1 MEKYIESCDYIR
13 SKISEQPTV
22 GIVLGSGLGDLVKL
36 ITNTTT
42 LKYNEIPNFIS
53 TGIEGH
59 DGNLIFGDIDNVRV
73 VIMQGRNH
81 FYEGHSMS
89 DVTYPI
95 RVMKLLGVKS
105 LITTN
110 AVGGINQSFK
120 VGDIMR
126 VNDHINLMNDN
137 PLIGKHYPEFG
148 DRFVN
153 MSSVYDNELIGVGLM
168 CGYKNRIRVKQGVLT
183 ALSGPTYETPA
194 EYRFLKLIGSDAVG
208 MSTIPEVIVAKQM
221 NFRIFSMSVVT
232 NMVGD
237 SNANHTDVQ
246 NVANQSVNGVW
257 TIINDVI
264 KWL

>member
-1 MEKYIESCDYIR
+1 
-13 SKISEQPTV
+13 
-22 GIVLGSGLGDLVKL
+22 
-36 ITNTTT
+36 
-42 LKYNEIPNFIS
+42 
-53 TGIEGH
+53 
-59 DGNLIFGDIDNVRV
+59 
-73 VIMQGRNH
+73 
-81 FYEGHSMS
+81 
-89 DVTYPI
+89 
-95 RVMKLLGVKS
+95 
-105 LITTN
+105 
-110 AVGGINQSFK
+110 
-120 VGDIMR
+120 
-126 VNDHINLMNDN
+126 
-137 PLIGKHYPEFG
+137 
-148 DRFVN
+148 

-168 CGYKNRIRVKQGVLT
+168 CGYKNKISVKQGVLT

-221 NFRIFSMSVVT
+221 NMRIFSMSIVT

>member
-1 MEKYIESCDYIR
+1 MERFKETCDYIKER
-13 SKISEQPTV
+13 INALPIV
-22 GIVLGSGLGDLVKL
+22 GIVLGSGLGEFVNNLTDT
-36 ITNTTT
+36 IS
-42 LKYNEIPNFIS
+42 LKYNDIPNFINS
-53 TGIEGH
+53 GIDGH
-59 DGNLIFGDIDNVRV
+59 KGNLVFGYVDNVPV

-81 FYEGHSMS
+81 YYEGHSMS
-89 DVTYPI
+89 DVTFPI
-95 RVMKLLGVKS
+95 RIMSMLGVKT

-110 AVGGINQSFK
+110 AVGGINQSFE
-120 VGDIMR
+120 VGDIML
-126 VNDHINLMNDN
+126 VNDHINLMNGN
-137 PLIGKHYPEFG
+137 PLIGKHESEFG

-221 NFRIFSMSVVT
+221 NLRIFSMSIVT
-232 NMVGD
+232 NMIGD